1 MNAVAADAR
10 GPAAAAAEDPAALES
25 LAAMLET
32 RTPVVLVDMLY
43 LFTETL
49 QFATELA
56 SRLDLDLDL
65 RIFRAP
71 LTAAEF
77 EARYGRP
84 WEQGAEGLA
93 HYNEMVKLEPFRRAL
108 QELGANSWF
117 SDLRRAQSTTRRGLP
132 WHPLWD
138 KGYVS
143 TGDWHSTRTLA
154 EADDQHSTR
163 FGGLMRECGLH
174 GLEG

>member
-56 SRLDLDLDL
+56 SRLDLDL

-77 EARYGRP
+77 EARHRRL
-84 WEQGAEGLA
+84 WEQGAEGLVR
-93 HYNEMVKLEPFRRAL
+93 YKEMVKLEP
-108 QELGANSWF
+108 
-117 SDLRRAQSTTRRGLP
+117 LRRAQSTTRRGLP